1 MAHRFKKI
9 SHNLIERTS
18 SFTSRGSIT
27 LEAALAV
34 PIFFFGILSLVYL
47 MEILSV
53 RTTMKSALYTVS
65 REMAREAWITPVI
78 VPSHVEKEIVELI
91 GRERLDR
98 SIVANGSNGLDC
110 SGSKRLWN
118 TSIME
123 LRLRYQI
130 KIPIIFFKIPL
141 VDCIESVRIKG
152 WTGYEDVLD
161 WGNSSEEMV
170 YITET
175 GIVYHKDP
183 DCTYLELSIQPVE
196 KSLIDGLRNE
206 SGEKYKKCFICM
218 KKVKDVERVYITD
231 TGNHYHSSVNCSG
244 LKRNVYA
251 VRISEVYGKG
261 GCSRCVK

>member
-1 MAHRFKKI
+1 MAHRLKII
-9 SHNLIERTS
+9 SHNSIERTS
-18 SFTSRGSIT
+18 SFAPKGSIT

-65 REMAREAWITPVI
+65 REMAKEAYITPVI
-78 VPSHVEKEIVELI
+78 VPSHMEKEIADLI
-91 GRERLDR
+91 GRDRLDR
-98 SIVANGSNGLDC
+98 SIVANGSDGLDC
-110 SGSKRLWN
+110 SGSRRLWN

-123 LRLRYQI
+123 LKLRYQI
-130 KIPIIFFKIPL
+130 HIPMIFFQIP
-141 VDCIESVRIKG
+141 VIDCIESVRVKG
-152 WTGYEDVLD
+152 WTGYEGAFD
-161 WGNSSEEMV
+161 WGNLLEEMV

-183 DCTYLELSIQPVE
+183 DCTYLELSIKPVE

-206 SGEKYKKCFICM
+206 SGEKYKRCSLCA
-218 KKVKDVERVYITD
+218 KKSEDVEQVYITD
-231 TGNHYHSSVNCSG
+231 TGNHYHSSVSCSG

-251 VRISEVYGKG
+251 VRISDVYGKG